1 MKRLRWTNLTLED
14 LEQLRDYLRLRDPA
28 AARRVVEAVRERA
41 KLLKQHP
48 MAGPPLDV
56 GNARKLSVGR
66 YPYLLVYRVS
76 GDEVIILR
84 VYHAAESWRD
94 DS

>member
-1 MKRLRWTNLTLED
+1 MKRLRWATLALDD

-48 MAGPPLDV
+48 MAGPPLDI
-56 GNARKLSVGR
+56 GEARKLSVGR

-76 GDEVIILR
+76 DGEVTILR
-84 VYHAAESWRD
+84 VHHAAEAWRD